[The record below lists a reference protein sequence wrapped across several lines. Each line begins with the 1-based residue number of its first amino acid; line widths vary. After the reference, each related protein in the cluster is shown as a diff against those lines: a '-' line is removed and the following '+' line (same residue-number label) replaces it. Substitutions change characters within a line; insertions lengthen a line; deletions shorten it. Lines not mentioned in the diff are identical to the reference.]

1 VKRIGRG
8 SCTAEENA
16 ISAAYRRR
24 PLTIIGA
31 HLVASGANKS
41 RCYVEFVI
49 RGAARG
55 AHVRFS
61 TRAER
66 ARNYASRLALPQKSA
81 AINRRRLI
89 RVAATL
95 GCSPQERRESLLFPN
110 RLSQIMHRIPPPSLV
125 LPPIQ
130 FSGRHAAVATD
141 NARARARDG
150 KIHWP
155 SRSLGTA
162 SHSRWRSS
170 KIRVPFHF
178 APSRDASPRLSTT
191 IQTQRGEKRKPSAHP
206 VHSPLPTP
214 AAAEPDPL
222 PRYIDGDGRDVLNN
236 ETRCNKFARGV
247 SPRGSL
253 CRANAA
259 QERTLSRIFIFLDEA
274 TNKTISCVA

>member
-141 NARARARDG
+141 NARARARWKDSLAFSLARDG
-150 KIHWP
+150 VSLSLAILENSSSLSLRTFERRVPATFDDHPDAARREKETFGT
-155 SRSLGTA
+155 SRSLPPP
-162 SHSRWRSS
+162 HSRCRRTRSS
-170 KIRVPFHF
+170 SAVHR
-178 APSRDASPRLSTT
+178 
-191 IQTQRGEKRKPSAHP
+191 RGRSGC
-206 VHSPLPTP
+206 S
-214 AAAEPDPL
+214 
-222 PRYIDGDGRDVLNN
+222 
-236 ETRCNKFARGV
+236 
-247 SPRGSL
+247 
-253 CRANAA
+253 
-259 QERTLSRIFIFLDEA
+259 
-274 TNKTISCVA
+274 